1 MGELLMAGNRITV
14 KVTRKEVMP
23 GGIKGLGPKIRAGA
37 IDGLN
42 AIGLGMLS
50 TAKQKIQR
58 GSKSGTTYQKYGPR
72 RTHRSSAPGEAPATD
87 TGGLVNSGFQEMD
100 EGALEVQIGFAKF
113 YAAFLEYGT
122 RIMAKRPFLLP
133 TVEEW
138 KKKIVQIM
146 KAAIQARLK

>member
-1 MGELLMAGNRITV
+1 MKGARITV

-23 GGIKGLGPKIRAGA
+23 GGIKGLAPLIRAGA

-50 TAKQKIQR
+50 AAKQKIQR
-58 GSKSGTTYQKYGPR
+58 GAKSGTTYEKYGPR

-100 EGALEVQIGFAKF
+100 EGTLEVRVGFAKF
-113 YAAFLEYGT
+113 YAAFLEFGT
-122 RIMAKRPFLLP
+122 RLMAKRPFLLP

-138 KKKIVQIM
+138 RSRIAGVIS
-146 KAAIQARLK
+146 AAIKARLGK

>member
-1 MGELLMAGNRITV
+1 MRGTRITV

-23 GGIKGLGPKIRAGA
+23 GGIKGLAPMIRAGA

-50 TAKQKIQR
+50 AAKDKIQR
-58 GSKSGTTYQKYGPR
+58 GAKSGTTYEKYGPR
-72 RTHRSSAPGEAPATD
+72 RTHRSSSPGEAPATD

-100 EGALEVQIGFAKF
+100 EGTLEVRVGFAKF
-113 YAAFLEYGT
+113 YAVFLEFGT
-122 RIMAKRPFLLP
+122 RVMAKRPFLLP